1 MALLLRFHVSQ
12 TNMLRI
18 NSKCCSP
25 CCVSTQPTPG
35 CVTWRRQRPETER
48 SAHHTPATHG
58 APTKLYPHG
67 RYRTAPR
74 TPRSS
79 LTGLGYPWYS
89 RPAVI
94 HDCARLEPARNREP
108 TPQQAHSEKAGP
120 PCVAELR
127 STHMLNR
134 PVRGDIPER
143 WVCGHGRRRRAMQ
156 HELHEYL
163 HPWIPS
169 RTRDFRLCQKTSLSV
184 GRSLQ
189 RLSERLEARSTD

>member
-12 TNMLRI
+12 TNTLRI

-35 CVTWRRQRPETER
+35 CVTWRRQRPETAR
-48 SAHHTPATHG
+48 SARHTRIRRAHTAHPQTFTPTG
-58 APTKLYPHG
+58 A
-67 RYRTAPR
+67 
-74 TPRSS
+74 
-79 LTGLGYPWYS
+79 TGLHHARHVPLPLPS
-89 RPAVI
+89 VI
-94 HDCARLEPARNREP
+94 HGHPALRLYTTARGWSQARNREP

-143 WVCGHGRRRRAMQ
+143 WVCEHGNT
-156 HELHEYL
+156 EEG
-163 HPWIPS
+163 PCS
-169 RTRDFRLCQKTSLSV
+169 TNSTSTCIL
-184 GRSLQ
+184 GYQ
-189 RLSERLEARSTD
+189 AEREVSASAKRQV

>member
-1 MALLLRFHVSQ
+1 MPFF
-12 TNMLRI
+12 RI
-18 NSKCCSP
+18 FTDLSTSHQKGSP
-25 CCVSTQPTPG
+25 
-35 CVTWRRQRPETER
+35 
-48 SAHHTPATHG
+48 H
-58 APTKLYPHG
+58 PHG
-67 RYRTAPR
+67 RHRTAPR
-74 TPRSS
+74 TPRF
-79 LTGLGYPWYS
+79 LPTVLNN
-89 RPAVI
+89 PALRLYTTAR
-94 HDCARLEPARNREP
+94 ARLEPARNREP

-127 STHMLNR
+127 STRMLNR

-156 HELHEYL
+156 HELHEHL

>member
-1 MALLLRFHVSQ
+1 
-12 TNMLRI
+12 MLFI
-18 NSKCCSP
+18 NSKC
-25 CCVSTQPTPG
+25 STQPTPG
-35 CVTWRRQRPETER
+35 CVTWRRQRPETAR

-58 APTKLYPHG
+58 APTNLYPHG

-74 TPRSS
+74 TPRSPPTA
-79 LTGLGYPWYS
+79 LDYPWYS

-143 WVCGHGRRRRAMQ
+143 WVCGHENAEEG
-156 HELHEYL
+156 
-163 HPWIPS
+163 PCS
-169 RTRDFRLCQKTSLSV
+169 TNSTSTCIL
-184 GRSLQ
+184 GYQ
-189 RLSERLEARSTD
+189 AEREVSASAKRQV